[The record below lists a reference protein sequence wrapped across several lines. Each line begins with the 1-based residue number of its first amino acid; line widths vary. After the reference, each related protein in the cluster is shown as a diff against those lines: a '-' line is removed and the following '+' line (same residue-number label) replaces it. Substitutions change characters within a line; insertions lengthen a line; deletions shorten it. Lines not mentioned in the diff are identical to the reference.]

1 MEPQAQHPSQHQGAP
16 WGCVAS
22 TLYLFTGSLRASPS
36 PSQGHLRA
44 HPHLCGPT
52 QIYPQPLTR
61 SARADPRSP
70 QLLKPNT
77 HPRSGTKPS
86 MNGTPKPP
94 ARPPQPRP
102 RSHFGRPPPGPP
114 SRGGVRTIPAVP
126 QPAGTRQA
134 PGQPQQH
141 LGLGALRGLP
151 TPIRLLRARALRAAR
166 RLRAADGPLP
176 GFHSRL
182 PRSRGR

>member
-61 SARADPRSP
+61 SARADPHSP

-77 HPRSGTKPS
+77 LPRSGTKPS

-94 ARPPQPRP
+94 ARPPPTAPAPLTLWPPAAGAALQGRCQSHPGRPAARRDPAGPGTAAAAPRP
-102 RSHFGRPPPGPP
+102 RGSARPPHAHPPPPGP
-114 SRGGVRTIPAVP
+114 G
-126 QPAGTRQA
+126 PAGRSA
-134 PGQPQQH
+134 P
-141 LGLGALRGLP
+141 
-151 TPIRLLRARALRAAR
+151 
-166 RLRAADGPLP
+166 
-176 GFHSRL
+176 
-182 PRSRGR
+182 